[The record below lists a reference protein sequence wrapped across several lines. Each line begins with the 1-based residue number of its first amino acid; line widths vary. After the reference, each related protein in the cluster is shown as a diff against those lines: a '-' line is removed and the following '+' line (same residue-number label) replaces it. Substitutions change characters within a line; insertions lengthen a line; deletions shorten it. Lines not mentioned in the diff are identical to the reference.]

1 VLTVLT
7 APPSAARR
15 PLARAACLRLP
26 SSIASSRKRGGG
38 IRPNSCWGVSAAPAA
53 RRLSSAVAPSRAGTP
68 TIGRAAAAF

>member
-15 PLARAACLRLP
+15 PLARLLASGYPPRSLP
-26 SSIASSRKRGGG
+26 RGGRG